1 MPPRA
6 LVLGGGGLL
15 GTAWEIGLL
24 IGLREAGT
32 DLTSADLVVGTSLAA
47 SVGSG
52 ASLNEFSDAP

>member
-32 DLTSADLVVGTSLAA
+32 DLTSADLVVGTSLSA

-52 ASLNEFSDAP
+52 ATR